1 MIYNSATGSHIDH
14 FGNSNAIL
22 SYNGHVIW
30 VPPSQFPVFC
40 ELNMRLWPF
49 DTQKCTLILGS
60 WTYDGNKIDLA
71 DEGVSTELIVQNHE
85 WEIKQFRANRN
96 TKTYACCEEPY
107 IDIQYEIKLERRSPI
122 YKSIVI
128 TPASVL
134 ILLTLASFWL
144 PPQSGEKIF
153 LNGINALIICL
164 FLIYFA
170 TKLPIMADHVPLV
183 VLFYSSTLL
192 LVAFSMIISIIV
204 INISRKKT
212 SRPIPWF
219 IKKLLDSKFGCCLG
233 LDFND
238 QVKNEKLI

>member
-1 MIYNSATGSHIDH
+1 M
-14 FGNSNAIL
+14 
-22 SYNGHVIW
+22 
-30 VPPSQFPVFC
+30 
-40 ELNMRLWPF
+40 
-49 DTQKCTLILGS
+49 
-60 WTYDGNKIDLA
+60 
-71 DEGVSTELIVQNHE
+71 
-85 WEIKQFRANRN
+85 
-96 TKTYACCEEPY
+96 
-107 IDIQYEIKLERRSPI
+107 

-128 TPASVL
+128 TPATVL

-153 LNGINALIICL
+153 LNGIVALIICL

-212 SRPIPWF
+212 NRPIPWF

-238 QVKNEKLI
+238 QVKQNKLIKNLNK

>member
-1 MIYNSATGSHIDH
+1 MY
-14 FGNSNAIL
+14 
-22 SYNGHVIW
+22 
-30 VPPSQFPVFC
+30 
-40 ELNMRLWPF
+40 R
-49 DTQKCTLILGS
+49 
-60 WTYDGNKIDLA
+60 
-71 DEGVSTELIVQNHE
+71 
-85 WEIKQFRANRN
+85 
-96 TKTYACCEEPY
+96 
-107 IDIQYEIKLERRSPI
+107 
-122 YKSIVI
+122 SIVI

-170 TKLPIMADHVPLV
+170 TKLPTMADHVPLV

-212 SRPIPWF
+212 NRPIPWF

-238 QVKNEKLI
+238 QVNPTN